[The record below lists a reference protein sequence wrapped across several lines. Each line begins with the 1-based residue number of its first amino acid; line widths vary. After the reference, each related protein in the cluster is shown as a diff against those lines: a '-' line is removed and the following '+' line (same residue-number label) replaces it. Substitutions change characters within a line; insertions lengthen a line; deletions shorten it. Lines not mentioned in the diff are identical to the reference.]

1 MSDPAVYANQ
11 EAYKQ
16 LDIDY
21 QAIANKI
28 GPMQTKQDQLVELL
42 MELEEKIN

>member
-1 MSDPAVYANQ
+1 MSDPNVYANQ

-16 LDIDY
+16 LDADY
-21 QAIANKI
+21 QAITNKI

-42 MELEEKIN
+42 MELEEKIS